1 VTALESIPSH
11 WSTEVSPE
19 RPPRREEVKLYFDY
33 KSPFAFL
40 AAEPA
45 FALSERFAVEL
56 RWIPFLLRIKGKGER
71 SQYSEWKARYSY
83 MDARRWANRRGGFP
97 IKGPLKVYDSSPALV
112 GGLFARRRGFFRP
125 YSIEVYSR
133 FFERQLEIDR
143 AEEIARLIT
152 ALGHPGEDYLRYLGE
167 EGRGDLDRC
176 IEEAH
181 GDRIFGVPIFLFR
194 GEPFWGHDRI
204 PLLEERL
211 TACGLRLPGAEAPGR
226 DALPDTTAPRPD
238 CRVLPR
244 EGSPRMITVFRS
256 RLRPEHAGEFG
267 ELASRMLELARSM
280 PGFLSYE
287 VFTSEDG
294 GRCSIIEFDS
304 AEHLRAWREHPE
316 HRRAQQIGRERFY
329 EEYDLQV
336 GEVAR
341 ESRFKR

>member
-1 VTALESIPSH
+1 M
-11 WSTEVSPE
+11 SPDLAE
-19 RPPRREEVKLYFDY
+19 RPSRREEIKLYFDY

-45 FALSERFAVEL
+45 FELSERFAVEV
-56 RWIPFLLRIKGKGER
+56 RWIPFLLRIKGKGDR

-112 GGLFARRRGFFRP
+112 GGLFAQRHGFFRR
-125 YSIEVYSR
+125 YTTEVYSR
-133 FFERQLEIDR
+133 FFERELEIDQP
-143 AEEIARLIT
+143 EEIARLMT
-152 ALGHPGEDYLRYLGE
+152 ALGHQAEEYRRYLGG
-167 EGRGDLDRC
+167 EGSGDLERC

-181 GDRIFGVPIFLFR
+181 GDRVFGVPIFLFR

-211 TACGLRLPGAEAPGR
+211 AECGLRLPGAEAPGR
-226 DALPDTTAPRPD
+226 DALPETSAPRSD
-238 CRVLPR
+238 RHGLPH
-244 EGSPRMITVFRS
+244 EISPRMITVFRS

-267 ELASRMLELARSM
+267 ELADRMLELARSM

-294 GRCSIIEFDS
+294 ERCSIIEFDS
-304 AEHLRAWREHPE
+304 ADHLRAWREHPE
-316 HRRAQQIGRERFY
+316 HRRAQQLGRERFY
-329 EEYDLQV
+329 EEYSLQI
-336 GEVAR
+336 GEAAR